1 MKLSL
6 LIVLVGMLANESR
19 AEDEYNNPMVN
30 NENSGYGR
38 QNDDFNGYIKSKD
51 YNVLFRVNDEGWL
64 LELNLTGIINQ
75 YKMAYY

>member
-1 MKLSL
+1 MINS
-6 LIVLVGMLANESR
+6 
-19 AEDEYNNPMVN
+19 
-30 NENSGYGR
+30 ENSGYGR

>member
-1 MKLSL
+1 MINS
-6 LIVLVGMLANESR
+6 
-19 AEDEYNNPMVN
+19 
-30 NENSGYGR
+30 ENSGYGR

-51 YNVLFRVNDEGWL
+51 YNVLFRVNDEGGM